1 MSRNHLIN
9 FFNDSLNSKA
19 KLYLHIYIYIYI
31 YIIFAPS
38 HRDFQL
44 LLDCKLPYFS
54 TGQRNMRMFPMINSQ
69 INIITTLSTK

>member
-19 KLYLHIYIYIYI
+19 KLYLHIYI